1 MGDIINL
8 VLFQKGVVNYPGSI
22 FDDLVDPSTVPSR
35 FATLCMGHDCA
46 ALVLLTQL
54 VGANADE
61 EVNLRKG
68 EFCLPE
74 LESVPALWEAVKVRI
89 GVVC

>member
-1 MGDIINL
+1 VGDVIYL
-8 VLFQKGVVNYPGSI
+8 VLFQKGVVNSPGSI
-22 FDDLVDPSTVPSR
+22 VDDLVDPSTVPGR
-35 FATLCMGHDCA
+35 FAALCMGHDCA
-46 ALVLLTQL
+46 ALVLLAQL

-74 LESVPALWEAVKVRI
+74 LESVPVL
-89 GVVC
+89 